1 MGRPAVNGL
10 TRRTT
15 DDGTEVVLAT
25 VHRAETGRGP
35 AHAATIDITEPLP
48 DDIPSRDP
56 QALAL
61 HYERWRDD
69 AEHVHTALSHA
80 LPGGTLDALFA
91 LMAADRASAYV
102 VPAAYHDTAGKL
114 RELVAGVDALVDLF
128 EGEETRPG
136 ARTEPEVEA
145 RLGPVC
151 GTPLHPPAPDDVEPC
166 GIRCV
171 LDDGHEDYHTD
182 GSGNRWTT

>member
-1 MGRPAVNGL
+1 MGRPPVTGFSHL
-10 TRRTT
+10 TDARQ
-15 DDGTEVVLAT
+15 DVVTVT
-25 VHRAETGRGP
+25 VHRAVVDNGP
-35 AHAATIDITEPLP
+35 PHLATIHVSTELP
-48 DDIPSRDP
+48 PDPGLGDP
-56 QALAL
+56 QRAAL

-69 AEHVHTALSHA
+69 AEAIHKALSHS

-102 VPAAYHDTAGKL
+102 VPAAYRDTAGKL
-114 RELVAGVDALVDLF
+114 RELIAGVDALVDLF

>member
-1 MGRPAVNGL
+1 MTL

-25 VHRAETGRGP
+25 VHRAETGHDA

-69 AEHVHTALSHA
+69 AEQIHAALSHA

-102 VPAAYHDTAGKL
+102 VPAQYHDTAGKL
-114 RELVAGVDALVDLF
+114 RELLAGVDALVGLF

-136 ARTEPEVEA
+136 ARVEA
-145 RLGPVC
+145 EPLVDAEIVC
-151 GTPLHPPAPDDVEPC
+151 GAVLNPGG
-166 GIRCV
+166 GIECIRYEGGDTHADGFH
-171 LDDGHEDYHTD
+171 DDGR
-182 GSGNRWTT
+182 GNRWSV